1 MQVVTKAAELN
12 QIIKKYKKDG
22 KIVGLVPTMGALHKG
37 HKSLMDAARKECDIV
52 VTSVFVN
59 PTQFGANEDF
69 DKYPRVFEKD
79 MEVCKDAGCDIIFHP
94 TPSEMYPEYDDNKPL
109 KENLHVK
116 ELSYIVR
123 VPEKYTNKL
132 CGKSRP
138 GHFDGVCTVVSKL
151 FHIVKPDKAY
161 FGQKDIQQLIIIK
174 NMCKNLNMD
183 IEIHGCPI
191 VREDSGLALS
201 SRNSYLSD
209 VQKIAAS
216 SIFKVL
222 SNIELMFNEGI
233 NDKQQVFSESLKFLA
248 EGIEVEY
255 LEVCDVNTLDYCQK
269 IGHNNFVAIAA
280 KIGNVRLIDNVVL
293 N

>member
-1 MQVVTKAAELN
+1 MQVVTKADELN
-12 QIIKKYKKDG
+12 KIIKKYKQNG
-22 KIVGLVPTMGALHKG
+22 KIVGLVPTMGALHNG
-37 HKSLMDAARKECDIV
+37 HKSLIVSARKECDIV

-94 TPSEMYPEYDDNKPL
+94 LPSEMYPEYDDNKPL

-132 CGKSRP
+132 CGKVRP

-183 IEIHGCPI
+183 IEIKGCPI
-191 VREDSGLALS
+191 VREDSGLAMS
-201 SRNSYLSD
+201 SRNSYLTD
-209 VQKIAAS
+209 EQKVYAS

-222 SNIELMFNEGI
+222 SNIEFMFNDGI
-233 NDKQQVFSESLKFLA
+233 TAKEKDFEESLKLLD
-248 EGIEVEY
+248 EHVKIEY
-255 LEVCDVNTLDYCQK
+255 LEVCDVNTLDYCEK
-269 IGHNNFVAIAA
+269 ILHNSFVAVAA
-280 KIGNVRLIDNVVL
+280 KVGNVRLIDNVVID
-293 N
+293 